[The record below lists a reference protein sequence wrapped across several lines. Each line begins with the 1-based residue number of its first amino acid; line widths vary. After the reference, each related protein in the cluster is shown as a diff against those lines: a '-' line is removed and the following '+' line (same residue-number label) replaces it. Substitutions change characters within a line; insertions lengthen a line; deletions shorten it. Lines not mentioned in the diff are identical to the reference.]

1 MNFQSIFLGISAS
14 LMMSGDKKGYWGL
27 TLKKWS
33 DWNFKNLTE
42 FPVAISKLQ
51 MKFKLRIY
59 KSMFDVF

>member
-1 MNFQSIFLGISAS
+1 MNFQNIFLGISAS
-14 LMMSGDKKGYWGL
+14 LMMSGDTKGHWGL
-27 TLKKWS
+27 TLKKWP

-42 FPVAISKLQ
+42 FPFAISKLQ